1 MDASTP
7 LAPRPSVLKKEPST
21 SSVRMPA
28 VRKFTFKVSMTA
40 RDGACCALY
49 ARTFPFRHAA
59 LLLVPTSAR
68 RPFQASAFALSSVM
82 RTIRRGIVP
91 LRCARC
97 RAWQGQCVG
106 VQAKYLVCPVKGK
119 SVACML
125 QTRRFALLAGRQTA
139 ALSGLAHSGNGF
151 VPLRKA
157 KGDGTRGK
165 TRKMLSVRAAAVS
178 LTC

>member
-1 MDASTP
+1 MRNFFSNCRQNGRGFGRKYAARS
-7 LAPRPSVLKKEPST
+7 APVRLEKGAFNVLCSY
-21 SSVRMPA
+21 A
-28 VRKFTFKVSMTA
+28 CVRKFTFKVSMTA

-68 RPFQASAFALSSVM
+68 RLFQASAFALSSVM

-106 VQAKYLVCPVKGK
+106 VQAKYLVCPVKGV
-119 SVACML
+119 SPSLACCKRGDL
-125 QTRRFALLAGRQTA
+125 PCLRGGKRRRC
-139 ALSGLAHSGNGF
+139 
-151 VPLRKA
+151 
-157 KGDGTRGK
+157 
-165 TRKMLSVRAAAVS
+165 RA
-178 LTC
+178 

>member
-1 MDASTP
+1 MLVLCNFFQIAVKTGDALDASTP
-7 LAPRPSVLKKEPST
+7 LAPRPPVLKKEPST

-106 VQAKYLVCPVKGK
+106 VQAKYLVCPVKGV
-119 SVACML
+119 SPSLACCKRGDL
-125 QTRRFALLAGRQTA
+125 PCLRGGKRRRC
-139 ALSGLAHSGNGF
+139 
-151 VPLRKA
+151 
-157 KGDGTRGK
+157 
-165 TRKMLSVRAAAVS
+165 RA
-178 LTC
+178 